1 MDSRPDREPALPP
14 LTIDV
19 SDDIDPELWAPL
31 PRRDRLTVGG
41 RTIWLGTHTGEVVVV
56 AQPNRWGVVER
67 EFPDAPC
74 LVEAD
79 PQVTGLLPLP
89 GDVRGFVDRTH
100 RPIPPPKATDVGRRL
115 LAGAARLGK
124 MLQQIKGVTIAATP
138 FARTVP
144 IITPREPI
152 DLVAACRERGV
163 KGLRPLGSVA
173 GGVAITVKPEHDRI
187 ALERIVEVLE
197 QAARR

>member
-14 LTIDV
+14 LTVDV

-31 PRRDRLTVGG
+31 PRRDRLAVGG
-41 RTIWLGTHTGEVVVV
+41 RTIWLGAASGEVVVV

-79 PQVTGLLPLP
+79 PPVTGLLPLP

-100 RPIPPPKATDVGRRL
+100 RPIPPPRVTDVGRRL

-124 MLQQIKGVTIAATP
+124 MFQQIKGVTIAATP

-144 IITPREPI
+144 IITPREPD
-152 DLVAACRERGV
+152 DLVVACRDRGLT
-163 KGLRPLGSVA
+163 GLRPLGSMA
-173 GGVAITVKPEHDRI
+173 GAVAITVKPEHDRI

-197 QAARR
+197 HLARG